1 MTEMIESLK
10 QIQIHKY
17 DAISFVD
24 SDEIEGAINIIGTHY
39 DEPGKCQESYEM
51 GNKYHII
58 LYRDHETD
66 PTRYDTFEMFEA
78 ILSDPIEYMS
88 GLIKRGWYGTIAK
101 KTTTSGKFIG
111 EILDNIK
118 KLDYTIN
125 LV

>member
-1 MTEMIESLK
+1 MIESLK
-10 QIQIHKY
+10 EIQVHKY

-24 SDEIEGAINIIGTHY
+24 SDDIEGAINIIGTHY
-39 DEPGKCQESYEM
+39 DDPGECQESCEM

-66 PTRYDTFEMFEA
+66 PDRYGNFELFEA
-78 ILSDPIEYMS
+78 ILTDPVEYMS
-88 GLIKRGWYGTIAK
+88 SLVKQGWYGTFAK

-111 EILDNIK
+111 DVLDNIK

-125 LV
+125 IV